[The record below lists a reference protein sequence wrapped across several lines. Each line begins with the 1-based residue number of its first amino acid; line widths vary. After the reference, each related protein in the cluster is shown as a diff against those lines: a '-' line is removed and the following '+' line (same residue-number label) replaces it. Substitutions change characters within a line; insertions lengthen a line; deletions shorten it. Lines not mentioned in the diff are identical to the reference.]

1 MADLRSL
8 AGGLRPVLYHAPSS
22 YYSMIA
28 RLALAEGGVDYE
40 RVFVDILLRGTQ
52 HSAAYARLNP
62 EMTVPSLVLG
72 ERVLTQSRAV
82 VEWALGAGEGA
93 RGGEVG
99 YWMDLAYS
107 FAVDELTFGG
117 LLARHAV
124 ARAVIPRRLAA
135 ARRRLLRRA
144 GEWPDLADVYARRAA
159 VFAERER
166 VFAPAGAGRLFAAR
180 CGEACGLLDQ
190 LERRLG
196 DGRGVLV
203 GAGYSG
209 ADVVWT
215 VFLAR
220 LVFVGLAGEIA
231 GRAGVARYWGA
242 MRGRG
247 SFAAADVWTR
257 LRVGRVLGGMF
268 AGALQNPYIRRR
280 SPDRAELS
288 LAHKSTVVP

>member
-1 MADLRSL
+1 MPDLRSL

-72 ERVLTQSRAV
+72 ARVLTQSRAV

-93 RGGEVG
+93 RGGEIG

-124 ARAVIPRRLAA
+124 ARAVIPARLAA
-135 ARRRLLRRA
+135 ARRRLVRRA
-144 GEWPDLADVYARRAA
+144 GEWPDLADVYTRRAA

-203 GAGYSG
+203 GAVYSG

-231 GRAGVARYWGA
+231 CRAGVARYWGA

-257 LRVGRVLGGMF
+257 LRVGRVAVGILGG
-268 AGALQNPYIRRR
+268 GGW
-280 SPDRAELS
+280 SW
-288 LAHKSTVVP
+288 